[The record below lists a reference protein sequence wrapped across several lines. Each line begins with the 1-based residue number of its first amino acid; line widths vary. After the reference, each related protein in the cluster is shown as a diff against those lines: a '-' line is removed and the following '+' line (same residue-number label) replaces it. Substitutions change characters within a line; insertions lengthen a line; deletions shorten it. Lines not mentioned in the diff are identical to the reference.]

1 MIAIPGLPGSPLD
14 SHLVIPGTLEGG
26 KVGRPLEG
34 DCSKFHPPSA
44 DNRGVCY
51 SRFTGMRAP
60 LEQYI
65 YQLTTLFCH
74 QRKYIAPIQTHATKF
89 NFSNT
94 RYQNRHIQC
103 CCNPDG
109 PPRPHLSN
117 RFTIFTNALI
127 QPAPIESMLATPC
140 SVIPEISLHFRS
152 QTTFTFPSCT
162 TARCNTWVV
171 IKSC

>member
-1 MIAIPGLPGSPLD
+1 M
-14 SHLVIPGTLEGG
+14 
-26 KVGRPLEG
+26 GRPLEG

-74 QRKYIAPIQTHATKF
+74 QRKYIVPIQTHATKF
-89 NFSNT
+89 NCSNT
-94 RYQNRHIQC
+94 CYQNRHIQCNQYKQTHTSKIQC

-127 QPAPIESMLATPC
+127 QPAPIESTLATPC

-152 QTTFTFPSCT
+152 QTTFTFPSCST
-162 TARCNTWVV
+162 KFAARCNTWVM